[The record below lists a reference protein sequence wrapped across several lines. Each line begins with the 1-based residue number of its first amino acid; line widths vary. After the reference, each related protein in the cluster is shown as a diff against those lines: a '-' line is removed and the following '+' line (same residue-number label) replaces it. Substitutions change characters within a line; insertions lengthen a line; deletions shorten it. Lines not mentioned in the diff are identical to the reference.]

1 MEKSISVRVMGREYT
16 LRVNAQD
23 EAMTKE
29 IAAYVDDKMTAF
41 RTAFPKQPEITTAVI
56 AALSIAE
63 ELHTA
68 RDQQDKIIA
77 DTDDEL
83 LALTDKLSFVLDAE
97 TEEKADNSEAAEK
110 APPKATKPKA
120 TQPKATKAKAQPRKK
135 KS

>member
-16 LRVNAQD
+16 LRVNEAD

-56 AALSIAE
+56 AALAIAE
-63 ELHTA
+63 ELYAA
-68 RDQQDKIIA
+68 RDQQDKMIA
-77 DTDDEL
+77 DTDEEL
-83 LALTDKLSFVLDAE
+83 VALADKLSFVMD
-97 TEEKADNSEAAEK
+97 SEAAEENG
-110 APPKATKPKA
+110 
-120 TQPKATKAKAQPRKK
+120 QAKKKSTSRKSTSRKK

>member
-16 LRVNAQD
+16 LRVNEED

-56 AALSIAE
+56 AALAIAE

-68 RDQQDKIIA
+68 RDKQDKLIA
-77 DTDDEL
+77 DTDEEL
-83 LALTDKLSFVLDAE
+83 VALADKLSFVLDAE
-97 TEEKADNSEAAEK
+97 GVAEADAKEKKD
-110 APPKATKPKA
+110 
-120 TQPKATKAKAQPRKK
+120 
-135 KS
+135 

>member
-16 LRVNAQD
+16 LRVNEED

-56 AALSIAE
+56 AALAIAE
-63 ELHTA
+63 ELYGA
-68 RDQQDKIIA
+68 RDQQDKMVA
-77 DTDDEL
+77 DTDEEL
-83 LALTDKLSFVLDAE
+83 VALADKLSFVMDMDSGAGQE
-97 TEEKADNSEAAEK
+97 NGQAPEKAKSKKSAA
-110 APPKATKPKA
+110 
-120 TQPKATKAKAQPRKK
+120 RKK